1 VEETHRQT
9 AAVSGPLPGNG
20 TGQYLGAVKADEND
34 ECLPMEDHT
43 TRIIVSGQNGAQA
56 MAHAI
61 AQEASHNVAY
71 LAGTFETLLWPT
83 ASK

>member
-1 VEETHRQT
+1 
-9 AAVSGPLPGNG
+9 
-20 TGQYLGAVKADEND
+20 
-34 ECLPMEDHT
+34 MEDHT

-56 MAHAI
+56 MANAI
-61 AQEASHNVAY
+61 AQEAFHNVAY